1 MSNCIFVEETSSE
14 GKVATRVKVSVV
26 DIAEQFVIFIDRYS
40 NKFVT
45 RTSSVAA
52 QAKQYLCGLMQA
64 NNKNMERMAEVV
76 PDSDEQV
83 LQHFLTNSPWDT
95 RAVLSQVAHDV
106 DTLFGNSPDTCLI
119 IDESGNPKK
128 GEQSVGVARQWCG
141 NLGKIENCQVGVY
154 AALACG
160 HETTLI
166 DTQLYLPKSWTDD
179 PDRCRQAGVPEEYI
193 VQESKAQIALET
205 VRRQKSEGIR
215 FNWVGMDAGYGKEPW
230 LLRELDKDVIFVA
243 DVHKDQHIYLEDP
256 KPIVPEP
263 SSNKGA
269 KPTRLVA
276 QSEDIRVDQWVG
288 EQPRDDWH
296 RVIVRE
302 GTKGMLEVEI
312 LQRLVW
318 VWDGEEKD
326 AHCWHLIVRR
336 EIDSPDEIKYSLSNA
351 PAETSLHRLAF
362 MQAQRFWVE
371 RALQDGKSESGL
383 DHYQVRLWQG
393 WYHHMALVMMA
404 MLFMLEMRRYHKED
418 YPLLSCSDIEVLLAH
433 FLPRRDTTVEEVLRQ
448 MKIRHKKRQS
458 SIDSAMRRQAKERE
472 NIFAKT

>member
-1 MSNCIFVEETSSE
+1 MSNCIFVAETSKGE
-14 GKVATRVKVSVV
+14 KGGIKVKVSVV
-26 DIAEQFVIFIDRYS
+26 DIAEQFVEFVDRYS

-45 RTSSVAA
+45 KTSSVAE
-52 QAKQYLCGLMQA
+52 QARQYLCGLMQA

-95 RAVLSQVAHDV
+95 RAVLNQVARDV
-106 DTLFGNSPDTCLI
+106 DTLFGGSPDTCLI

-128 GEQSVGVARQWCG
+128 GDQSVGVERQWCG

-154 AALACG
+154 AALTCG

-166 DTQLYLPKSWTDD
+166 DTQLYLPKSWIDD
-179 PDRCRQAGVPEEYI
+179 PDRCRADGIPEECI
-193 VQESKAQIALET
+193 VQKSKAQIALGI

-215 FNWVGMDAGYGKEPW
+215 FNWVGADAGYGKEPW
-230 LLRELDKDVIFVA
+230 FLRELDKEGIFVV

-256 KPIVPEP
+256 RPTVPEP
-263 SSNKGA
+263 SSNKGR
-269 KPTRLVA
+269 KPSRLVA
-276 QSEDIRVDQWVG
+276 QSEDIQVDQWAG
-288 EQPRDDWH
+288 QQPKDAWH
-296 RVIVRE
+296 RVVVRE

-312 LQRLVW
+312 LHQRVW
-318 VWDGEEKD
+318 VWDGEEEH

-336 EIDSPDEIKYSLSNA
+336 EIDSPEEIKYTLSNA
-351 PAETSLHRLAF
+351 LAETSLQRLAF

-371 RALQDGKSESGL
+371 RALQNGKSESGL
-383 DHYQVRLWQG
+383 DHYQVRRWQG

-404 MLFMLEMRRYHKED
+404 MLFMLEMRRYHKDD

-433 FLPRRDTTVEEVLRQ
+433 FLPRRDITVEEVLRQ
-448 MKIRHKKRQS
+448 MEIRHKKRQS
-458 SIDSAMRRQAKERE
+458 SIDSAMRKQARERG
-472 NIFAKT
+472 NGSGKT

>member
-1 MSNCIFVEETSSE
+1 MSNCIFVEETCRE
-14 GKVATRVKVSVV
+14 EKGGIRDKVSVV
-26 DIAEQFVIFIDRYS
+26 GIAEQFVRFIERYS

-45 RTSSVAA
+45 KTSSVAV

-95 RAVLSQVAHDV
+95 RAVLNQVAHDV
-106 DTLFGNSPDTCLI
+106 DTHFGSSPDACLI

-179 PDRCRQAGVPEEYI
+179 PDRCRAAGIPEECI
-193 VQESKAQIALET
+193 VQESKAQIALKI
-205 VRRQKSEGIR
+205 VRRQRSEGIR

-230 LLRELDKDVIFVA
+230 LLRELGKEEIFVA

-256 KPIVPEP
+256 KPTVPEP
-263 SSNKGA
+263 ASNKGP

-276 QSEDIRVDQWVG
+276 QSKNIRVDQCVG
-288 EQPRDDWH
+288 EQPKDAWH
-296 RVIVRE
+296 RVSVRE

-312 LQRLVW
+312 LHRRVW
-318 VWDGEEKD
+318 LWDGEEKE

-336 EIDSPDEIKYSLSNA
+336 EIDSPTEIKYSLSNA
-351 PAETSLHRLAF
+351 PADTPLQQLAF

-371 RALQDGKSESGL
+371 RALQDGKSECGL

-433 FLPRRDTTVEEVLRQ
+433 FLPRRDITVEEVLRQ
-448 MKIRHKKRQS
+448 MEIRHKKRQS
-458 SIDSAMRRQAKERE
+458 SIDSAIRKQEKERG
-472 NIFAKT
+472 NNCGKT

>member
-1 MSNCIFVEETSSE
+1 MSNCIFVAETSGE

-26 DIAEQFVIFIDRYS
+26 DIAEQFVKFIDRYS

-45 RTSSVAA
+45 RTSTVVV

-95 RAVLSQVAHDV
+95 RAALNQVAHDV
-106 DTLFGNSPDTCLI
+106 DTLFGSSPDTCLI

-128 GEQSVGVARQWCG
+128 GNQSVGVARQWCG
-141 NLGKIENCQVGVY
+141 RLGKIENCQVGVY

-179 PDRCRQAGVPEEYI
+179 PDRCRDAGIPEECI
-193 VQESKAQIALET
+193 VQKSKAQIALET
-205 VRRQKSEGIR
+205 VKRQKAEGIR

-256 KPIVPEP
+256 KPIVAEP
-263 SSNKGA
+263 TSNKGP

-276 QSEDIRVDQWVG
+276 QCEDIRVDQWVG
-288 EQPRDDWH
+288 NSPGMPGTESAFEKVQKGCWKLRSCIGLCGCGMGRSNVH
-296 RVIVRE
+296 IV
-302 GTKGMLEVEI
+302 GI
-312 LQRLVW
+312 
-318 VWDGEEKD
+318 
-326 AHCWHLIVRR
+326 
-336 EIDSPDEIKYSLSNA
+336 
-351 PAETSLHRLAF
+351 
-362 MQAQRFWVE
+362 
-371 RALQDGKSESGL
+371 
-383 DHYQVRLWQG
+383 
-393 WYHHMALVMMA
+393 
-404 MLFMLEMRRYHKED
+404 
-418 YPLLSCSDIEVLLAH
+418 
-433 FLPRRDTTVEEVLRQ
+433 
-448 MKIRHKKRQS
+448 
-458 SIDSAMRRQAKERE
+458 
-472 NIFAKT
+472 